1 MRGQISI
8 EYLSVLIVVLIAF
21 MGITLDLMKKS
32 ADNLLEIQ
40 DYAIVKANKV
50 ALDSAVSV
58 LKYSPESTKIVYIR
72 IPPSCNANIDDT
84 SITFFCPS
92 FTQIYS
98 PGANFLAMET
108 PAPGKLIPV
117 QVWVPS

>member
-1 MRGQISI
+1 MKGQISI
-8 EYLSVLIVVLIAF
+8 EYLSVLIIVLIAF

-32 ADNLLEIQ
+32 ANNLLEIQ

-50 ALDSAVSV
+50 ALDSAVSM

-72 IPPSCNANIDDT
+72 IPPSCNVDIAST
-84 SITFFCPS
+84 SITFSCPS
-92 FTQIYS
+92 FTQTYS
-98 PGANFLAMET
+98 LGANFIAMET
-108 PAPGKLIPV
+108 PAPGKLVPV

>member
-32 ADNLLEIQ
+32 VDNLLEIQ

-50 ALDSAVSV
+50 VLDSAVSV

-72 IPPSCNANIDDT
+72 IPPSCNANIDST

-92 FTQIYS
+92 FTQTYS